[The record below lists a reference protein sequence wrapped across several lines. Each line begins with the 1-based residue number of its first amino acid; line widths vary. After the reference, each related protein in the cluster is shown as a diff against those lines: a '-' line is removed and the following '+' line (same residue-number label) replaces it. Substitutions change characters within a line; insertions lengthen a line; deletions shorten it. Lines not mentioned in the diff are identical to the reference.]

1 MPRKDGL
8 EASAD
13 IRRLELAHGWE
24 PARIVALT
32 GLSNE
37 TEMAKALGND
47 GPIDSWLVKGGKSLR
62 VILDEIAAQQRELD
76 ENGVLTSPRL

>member
-8 EASAD
+8 EASAA
-13 IRRLELAHGWE
+13 IRELEIANGWE

-37 TEMAKALGND
+37 VEMQKALGND

-62 VILDEIAAQQRELD
+62 VILDEIANQQKELD
-76 ENGVLTSPRL
+76 EQGFLTSPRL